1 VRHLPSKQIVSQQQ
15 RIIENHREISSQQ
28 LFLVE
33 AFSFGG
39 GNELATEASNDD
51 IPFYAEVTAGG
62 RVTIPEEIRK
72 IFEIKDGDAVF
83 CKLKIIPRK
92 KNSATP
98 K

>member
-1 VRHLPSKQIVSQQQ
+1 MSHRYALPT
-15 RIIENHREISSQQ
+15 
-28 LFLVE
+28 
-33 AFSFGG
+33 
-39 GNELATEASNDD
+39 ELATDD

-62 RVTIPEEIRK
+62 RITIPEEIRK

-92 KNSATP
+92 KNNVPP